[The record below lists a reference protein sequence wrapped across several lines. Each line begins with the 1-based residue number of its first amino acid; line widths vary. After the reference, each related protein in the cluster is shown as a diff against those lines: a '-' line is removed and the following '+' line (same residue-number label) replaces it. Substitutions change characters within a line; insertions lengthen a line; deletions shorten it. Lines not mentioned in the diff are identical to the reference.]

1 MGWQFRR
8 SFRLGP
14 GVRLNLGKKSASV
27 SFGVKGAHYT
37 TGTRGRRVT
46 VGLPGTGL
54 YFTQKVQRRPGRTL
68 ATMGLI
74 LLVAL
79 ITLRALIGR

>member
-14 GVRLNLGKKSASV
+14 GVRLNLGKRSASV
-27 SFGVKGAHYT
+27 SFGVRGAHYT

-54 YFTQKVQRRPGRTL
+54 YYTQKVNSRPGRAL
-68 ATMGLI
+68 ALAALVLVGCI
-74 LLVAL
+74 GLVAL
-79 ITLRALIGR
+79 VAR